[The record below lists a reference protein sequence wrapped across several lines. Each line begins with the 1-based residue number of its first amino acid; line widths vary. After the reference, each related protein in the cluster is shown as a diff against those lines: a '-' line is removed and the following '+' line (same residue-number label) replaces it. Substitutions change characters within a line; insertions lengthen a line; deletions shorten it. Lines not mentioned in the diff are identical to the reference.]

1 MTEVSQTVSKMLEN
15 LPEELAVYAD
25 VITAE
30 LHSVLAGDPQSG
42 FVKIEQAKWIAVQK
56 KIESLSSRIKALEQ
70 QGSD

>member
-1 MTEVSQTVSKMLEN
+1 MTEVTQTVSKILEN

-30 LHSVLAGDPQSG
+30 LHSVLASEPQAG
-42 FVKIEQAKWIAVQK
+42 FVKIEKAKWVAVQ
-56 KIESLSSRIKALEQ
+56 KIESLNSRIKALEQ

>member
-1 MTEVSQTVSKMLEN
+1 MTEVTQTVSKILEN

-30 LHSVLAGDPQSG
+30 LHSVLASDSQAG
-42 FVKIEQAKWIAVQK
+42 FVKIEKAKWVAVQK
-56 KIESLSSRIKALEQ
+56 KIESLNNRIKALEQ